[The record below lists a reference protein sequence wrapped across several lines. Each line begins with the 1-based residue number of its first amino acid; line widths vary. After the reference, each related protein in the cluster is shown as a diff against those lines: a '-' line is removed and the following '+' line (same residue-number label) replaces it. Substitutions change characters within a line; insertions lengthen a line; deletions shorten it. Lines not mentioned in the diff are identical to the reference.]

1 MSSRFLL
8 ALYVYVVYVSFSFQV
23 IVCDATERSISAE
36 NYPFIL
42 FGATVFSTCSLKHRD
57 RVHHHEYTERSDMY
71 RVYIHQN
78 RSHLPFIYRILPC
91 NFVYFVSIGMY
102 GMYILFIRHS
112 VLECPRMFDRLV
124 RVLDIAR
131 HLFAFSETIANN
143 RKHHQALRTGATH
156 VRTISLEE
164 LAEKDGIMIVFES
177 NL

>member
-91 NFVYFVSIGMY
+91 NFVYFVRLVHPSA
-102 GMYILFIRHS
+102 
-112 VLECPRMFDRLV
+112 LECMECTSCSSVIRCWSVRACLIVLFVCWTLLAICSLLV
-124 RVLDIAR
+124 KP
-131 HLFAFSETIANN
+131 SQTIANII
-143 RKHHQALRTGATH
+143 KL
-156 VRTISLEE
+156 
-164 LAEKDGIMIVFES
+164 
-177 NL
+177 